1 MAARDYSYLSRFDL
15 EYKKAFAR
23 QQGVPEQLIDT
34 LTADGSAGGLDD
46 YLNENFDICHSYE
59 GKGKSFLHRENTYPK
74 KCHECDINTDFDYNI
89 YYLKHD
95 SVPPVTPRHVGEGD
109 EPMRPEN
116 YTRYDEIL
124 RGEKAAEEE
133 REERIQREREE
144 VRQEALRRKEEERQ
158 VKRAER
164 EKFEHVGKIGAQT
177 LREGECP
184 VFFEGMN
191 TLEISKVCGHGLS
204 REAREKLPNSKC
216 PICQRPGTFTR
227 SNTVELPTQQGKI
240 RRVAGKLSRLSKRP
254 GVLGKL
260 VDRFGLGGKKTRRR
274 KHKKSAKKNKIKRAS
289 RNTKTKVK
297 KVKKG
302 RKNKTKRK

>member
-46 YLNENFDICHSYE
+46 YLNKNFNICHSYE

-74 KCHECDINTDFDYNI
+74 KCHECDINTDFGYNI

-95 SVPPVTPRHVGEGD
+95 SVPPVTPRRVGEGD

-124 RGEKAAEEE
+124 RGEKAAEERE
-133 REERIQREREE
+133 RERIQRKREE
-144 VRQEALRRKEEERQ
+144 VRQEALKRKKKERRK
-158 VKRAER
+158 KRAER
-164 EKFEHVGKIGAQT
+164 KKFEHVGKIGAQT

-184 VFFEGMN
+184 VLFDGMN
-191 TLEISKVCGHGLS
+191 TLEISKVCGHGVS
-204 REAREKLPNSKC
+204 QEARKKLSKC
-216 PICQRPGTFTR
+216 PICQRPGAFTR

-240 RRVAGKLSRLSKRP
+240 RRVAGKLSGLSKRP

-289 RNTKTKVK
+289 RKTKTKVK

-302 RKNKTKRK
+302 RKNKTRRK